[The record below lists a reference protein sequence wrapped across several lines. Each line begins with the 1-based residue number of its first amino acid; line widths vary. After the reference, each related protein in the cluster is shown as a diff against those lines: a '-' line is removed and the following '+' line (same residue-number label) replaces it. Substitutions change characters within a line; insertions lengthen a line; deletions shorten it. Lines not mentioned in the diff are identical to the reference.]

1 MDEFAYYSPSA
12 KAGVLHMRELT
23 DDVLR
28 TIGRDRDHVT
38 PEFREVY
45 AFMESV
51 KDGDRPTN
59 ADWVTGRAIDE
70 LFDRGRIDGEQYDH
84 MRREAGL

>member
-1 MDEFAYYSPSA
+1 MDEFAHHTPSA

-28 TIGRDRDHVT
+28 TIARDGDHVT

-45 AFMESV
+45 AFMESI

-59 ADWVTGRAIDE
+59 ADWITGQAIDE

-84 MRREAGL
+84 MRREARL